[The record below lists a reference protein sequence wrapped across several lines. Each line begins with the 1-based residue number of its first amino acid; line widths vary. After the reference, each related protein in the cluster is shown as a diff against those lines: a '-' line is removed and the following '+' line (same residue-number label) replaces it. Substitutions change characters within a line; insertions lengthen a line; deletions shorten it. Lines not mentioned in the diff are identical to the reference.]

1 MTRKDWRLIEQAL
14 AGFFISHRVCLVYV
28 AGMPVVEVVRYREAN
43 EIGKADEIVTAS
55 LSLEHFAKYL
65 AEHFGIPA

>member
-43 EIGKADEIVTAS
+43 EIGKDDDIVTA
-55 LSLEHFAKYL
+55 
-65 AEHFGIPA
+65 

>member
-1 MTRKDWRLIEQAL
+1 VTRKDWRLTEQAL
-14 AGFFISHRVCLVYV
+14 VAFFISHRVHPVNV
-28 AGMPVVEVVRYREAN
+28 AGMPVVEIVRYREAN
-43 EIGKADEIVTAS
+43 EIGEADEIVTVS